1 MHPANTSDSRRPS
14 RRLAFLALTI
24 AAALLQSNGSAQSGP
39 TPPSGVGTAFPS
51 FLTAGDPILLT
62 VDVFPGEN
70 PTSTGLAVTTD
81 LTPIGGSASQTFF
94 DDGTNGDMIA
104 GDNSFAFQTTVAL
117 STPGNFFELTARI
130 TDAQGREAEAWIFLM
145 VDAAT
150 VPLAIHDIQGSGV
163 ASPYVGVR
171 VQTSGIVT
179 GRRPGMFFIQAPDG
193 DVDADPNTSE
203 AILVFDPMTPP
214 AVGSLVDVTGT
225 VTEFAAN
232 QKTVTSIAGL
242 PSVVVLSSGNTL
254 PAPVTLTAGDT
265 PADGGLDVLERL
277 EGMRVHVPVLRVVGP
292 TGAQSI
298 SELNATSTS
307 NGVFYGVV
315 DGVARPFRGA
325 GVDPFSTPPAGLPS
339 NVPQFDGNPERFR
352 VDSDGQL
359 TAAQL
364 EVAAGQ
370 TVADLVGPLDYEFN
384 AYTIVPDPAPGYA
397 VAGPQAAVAVRTPA
411 AHEFTVATLNL
422 QRLFDDTNDPAMTE
436 PLVTPAA
443 FENRLSKLSLLVRD
457 ALQTPDVVG
466 VAEVENEAT
475 LQRLADRINA
485 DLGSSDFYQAH
496 LLEMEDVGPGLP
508 VERGLDVGFL
518 VKGSRVNVVGVAQEG
533 ADATFDDP
541 TAGTLTLNDRPP
553 LVLRTEVGTPSG
565 GTFPV
570 TFVAS
575 HLSDPLDNPTARLKR
590 RLQAEFLAGIV
601 QARQMANP
609 AERIVV
615 LGDFNATQFN
625 DGLVDVF
632 GAIRGTPAP
641 ADQVLEASADLVDPN
656 LVDLGAAAPASE
668 RYSFVFDGNAHQL
681 DHILITQNLQSSFA
695 ELQYGRVNADF
706 PESLRGIPSRPE
718 RVSDHDPLVAYFS
731 FPATATIDDV
741 TVAEGNAGQTL
752 AAFTVSVDNGTGN
765 DVVVGFTTADGSGP
779 DAALAGQDYVAQ
791 TGQLTFGP
799 GTSQRTIN
807 VALVGDTRFENNES
821 FVVNLVSQAQPAVV
835 LTDAQGAGNIVND
848 DVPPSVSINDVAVAE
863 GNSGTSTASF
873 TVSLSAASGLPATV
887 AFSTADGTAMQPSD
901 YQSASGVLTFA
912 AGQTSRTVTVTVVGD
927 VVNEPNES
935 FVVNLANPTNAS
947 IADPQGVGTITN
959 DDAVAPAPAQ
969 GFSVGDAVVR
979 EPHGGHNLVHFKVTL
994 SSAAPSWTSVK
1005 YTTANG
1011 TAKAGSD
1018 YKPESGTLVFHRG
1031 ERFKTI
1037 TIKVL
1042 ADRVYEG
1049 NETFSVQLS
1058 NPANAAIAD
1067 GSGVGTIVD
1076 NDRQP
1081 WLVIKQAHGR
1091 EPAAGTAPLSF
1102 KLHLSHA
1109 SEKSVVVRFRTSNG
1123 TALAGQD
1130 YVARDVVVNFAPLQ
1144 LTRSVD
1150 VIVLADSRR
1159 EPTETLIG
1167 RLSSATNA
1175 QIAVGA
1181 ARGVIE
1187 DKGRK

>member
-1 MHPANTSDSRRPS
+1 MHPANTSDSHRPS

-70 PTSTGLAVTTD
+70 PPSTGLSVTAD
-81 LTPIGGSASQTFF
+81 LTPIGGSATQAFF
-94 DDGTNGDMIA
+94 DDGTHGDVLP

-117 STPGNFFELTARI
+117 STPGNMYELTARL
-130 TDAQGREAEAWIFLM
+130 TDAQGREAEAWIFFM

-150 VPLAIHDIQGSGV
+150 VPLAIHDIQGPG
-163 ASPYVGVR
+163 ATSPYVNVR

-179 GRRPGMFFIQAPDG
+179 GRRPGMFFIQAADD
-193 DVDADPNTSE
+193 DVDSDPNTSE
-203 AILVFDPMTPP
+203 AVLVFHPGMTPP
-214 AVGSLVDVTGT
+214 ALGSLVDVTGT
-225 VTEFAAN
+225 VTEFAAD

-242 PSVVVLSSGNTL
+242 PSVVLLSSGNSL

-265 PADGGLDVLERL
+265 PGDGGLDVLERL
-277 EGMRVHVPVLRVVGP
+277 EGMRVHVPALQVVAP
-292 TGAQSI
+292 TGAGPI
-298 SELNATSTS
+298 
-307 NGVFYGVV
+307 GVFYGVIE
-315 DGVARPFRGA
+315 GVARPFREP
-325 GVDPFSTPPAGLPS
+325 GVDPFTAAPAGLPS
-339 NVPQFDGNPERFR
+339 GVPAFDGNPERLR
-352 VDSDGQL
+352 VVSNGQPGAL
-359 TAAQL
+359 RIDA
-364 EVAAGQ
+364 AAGQ
-370 TVADLVGPLDYEFN
+370 IVADLVGPLDYESN
-384 AYTIVPDPAPGYA
+384 AYTIVPDPAAYGVTGSQTA
-397 VAGPQAAVAVRTPA
+397 VPVRAPA
-411 AHEFTVATLNL
+411 SHEFTVATLNVQQL
-422 QRLFDDTNDPAMTE
+422 SDSAATFDTRLA
-436 PLVTPAA
+436 
-443 FENRLSKLSLLVRD
+443 KLSLLVRD
-457 ALQTPDVVG
+457 VLQSPDVLG
-466 VAEVENEAT
+466 VAEVENLDT
-475 LQRLADRINA
+475 LQQLADRINA
-485 DLGSSDFYQAH
+485 DFGSGVYTAH
-496 LLEMEDVGPGLP
+496 LLEMDDAPGGLP
-508 VERGLDVGFL
+508 IERRLDVGFL
-518 VKGSRVNVVGVAQEG
+518 VRSSRVSVLEVLQEG

-541 TAGTLTLNDRPP
+541 IAGTLILNDRPP
-553 LVLRTEVGTPSG
+553 LVLRTEVATPAG

-570 TFVAS
+570 TFVAN

-590 RLQAEFLAGIV
+590 RLQAEFLAGVV
-601 QARQMANP
+601 QTRQMANP

-615 LGDFNATQFN
+615 LGDFNATQSN

-632 GAIRGTPAP
+632 GTVKGTPTP

-656 LVDLGAAAPASE
+656 LVDVSTAASANE

-681 DHILITQNLQSSFA
+681 DHVLITQNLQSSFA
-695 ELQYGRVNADF
+695 ELQYGRANADF

-718 RVSDHDPLVAYFS
+718 RVSDHDPLVAYFT
-731 FPATATIDDV
+731 FPATAAIADATA
-741 TVAEGNAGQTL
+741 AEGNSGQTF
-752 AAFTVSVDNGTGN
+752 AAFTVSVDNGTGS
-765 DVVVGFTTADGSGP
+765 DVVVGFSTADGSGP

-807 VALVGDTRFENNES
+807 VALLGDTRFENNES
-821 FVVNLVSQAQPAVV
+821 FVVNLTSPGQPAVV
-835 LTDAQGAGNIVND
+835 LTDSQGAGNIVND

-863 GNSGTSTASF
+863 GNAGTSTATF

-887 AFSTADGTAMQPSD
+887 AFSTADGTATQPSD

-912 AGQTSRTVTVTVVGD
+912 AGQTTGTVSVTIVGD
-927 VVNEPNES
+927 TANEPNES

-947 IADPQGVGTITN
+947 IADPQGVGTMTN
-959 DDAVAPAPAQ
+959 DDAVAPAQ
-969 GFSVGDAVVR
+969 GFSVSDAVVR

-1042 ADRVYEG
+1042 ADRIYEG
-1049 NETFSVQLS
+1049 NENFSVQLFS
-1058 NPANAAIAD
+1058 PANAAIAD
-1067 GSGVGTIVD
+1067 GTGVGTIVD

-1081 WLVIKQAHGR
+1081 WLVIKRAHGR

-1109 SEKSVVVRFRTSNG
+1109 SERSVVVRFRTSNG

-1150 VIVLADSRR
+1150 VTVLADSRR
-1159 EPTETLIG
+1159 EPTETLVG
-1167 RLSSATNA
+1167 KLSGATNA

-1181 ARGVIE
+1181 AHGVIE